1 MKLREKTQGCG
12 RYGGSGGFSL
22 ALSDMG
28 RKSKLKRFAE
38 VAALPNVYEVDAGD
52 PGLLYRE
59 ADAPLQLKGRWS
71 SVHFGNTRPI
81 VLELACGKGDYTLA
95 LGRDHT
101 DKNFI
106 GIDIKGARIWKGART
121 ALAEGL
127 SNVAFLR
134 TRIEFIDRF
143 FAPGEVAEI
152 WITFPDPFE
161 HKPRR
166 RLTSAPFLER
176 YRQFLQ
182 PGGLVHLKTD
192 AWLLYEF
199 TLETIHAD
207 PRCKVLYANPDIY
220 AMPLA
225 FPELAHKTFYEIA
238 HLADGRTIKYIRF
251 TIR

>member
-1 MKLREKTQGCG
+1 
-12 RYGGSGGFSL
+12 
-22 ALSDMG
+22 MG

-38 VAALPNVYEVDAGD
+38 VAALPNVFEVDPAE

-59 ADAPLQLKGRWS
+59 AGHPLDLKGHWRD
-71 SVHFGNTRPI
+71 HFGNGNPI
-81 VLELACGKGDYTLA
+81 VLELACGKGDYTLG
-95 LGRDHT
+95 LGREHP

-106 GIDIKGARIWKGART
+106 GVDIKGARIWKGAR
-121 ALAEGL
+121 AAIAEGL
-127 SNVAFLR
+127 ANVAFLR

-161 HKPRR
+161 NKPRR
-166 RLTSAPFLER
+166 RLTSAPFLDR
-176 YRQFLQ
+176 YRQFLK
-182 PGGLVHLKTD
+182 PGGIVHLKTD

-207 PRCKVLYANPDIY
+207 PRCKVLYAHPDIY
-220 AMPLA
+220 AMPLDY
-225 FPELAHKTFYEIA
+225 PELAHKTFYEIS

-251 TIR
+251 TL